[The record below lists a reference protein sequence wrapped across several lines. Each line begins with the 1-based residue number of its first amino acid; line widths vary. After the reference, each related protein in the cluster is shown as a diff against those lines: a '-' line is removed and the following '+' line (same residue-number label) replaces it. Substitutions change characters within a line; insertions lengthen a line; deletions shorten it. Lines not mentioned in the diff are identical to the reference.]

1 MRTQKQPLPLI
12 PTLGPV
18 MAVLGVVLL
27 AVSPV
32 DAQVSEIFPLNPP
45 RQTYA
50 EDVSS
55 AGSTGNLPVGI
66 SQYIWTQVPG
76 PPLPLLG
83 SSTTAVACGGGFWGT
98 HLIQDSGLAGRQSE
112 SIDRPSAISPVGNAS
127 VFVVDQSVSGHAGYL
142 PTDWDNFRFEFDFS
156 ADADA
161 AVGVVWGG
169 HPVTGLNKV
178 QSGYLFYIDE
188 LPTQF
193 EAVNDGK
200 RARWHIVRRESEYDL
215 ELDSGDLELNGGND
229 LLSVYSDGCYRL
241 RLEFFCGTLRIQIA
255 RINCGATDCTV
266 TQCFGGTTTCSPG
279 TYATCNPDPIQ
290 WCSAFEWVDPTDA
303 LLVPGFVGPFAGGA
317 DTVALGESRFDNL
330 VAGTW
335 DYYCSDLCAAWPAS
349 WDDTFTGAVEELDLK
364 FLYTGSLID
373 YVYGGLFVNQKLIDV
388 TAKTQPTSVINIDGS
403 NATRDACGGWTV
415 LETNVEKPI
424 VDLPPWDTNTSNL
437 GELLAYLEPMS
448 SSVKL
453 VYDSSATPTMSFVD
467 DFDNR
472 RDIAGVANPAYNPNP
487 LPTRGATPIKP
498 SLDDAFEWYVNQRT
512 VGDYSDDPLEDC
524 RLWYVIFITD
534 GEESCCAG
542 GCETGTLVPDW
553 ACGAGG
559 PAEKFADPSA
569 FGYSG
574 IDPVAVY
581 TVGFSEAFDPLITSP
596 LECVADITGGRF
608 FSATNAGQL
617 VDVLYDV
624 LDDMQETDR
633 SFIPF
638 VVAPPP
644 PSAAGQLSADDDFL
658 TVFPFF
664 IPRNQQSIWEGD
676 LIAFALNQS
685 QSTIPMTAECG
696 LDTSLVV
703 WTLSGAP
710 AGANAI
716 LEDQIANSTRNVF
729 LGSDMGGTWQRY
741 GLDQVFSNAA
751 LRTDFK
757 NLLDIT
763 GGASDLQAVEVVNFV
778 RDIYVNPAAM
788 GLATPPQ
795 NPPRPLGYNALGDIY
810 HSQPVVVGPP
820 NNFMY
825 FSDYGLGPANDYLT
839 YHSKQKYRRRVI
851 LAGANDGQLHAF
863 DGGFYDRD
871 ASNYDNRHDLGTG
884 KEMFAWVPEVVTGRL
899 HRMTYGT
906 EHLYSVDGLI
916 SVADVF
922 IDHDGDSNKEWRT
935 VALSTMRR
943 GGRGVLALDITTPDP
958 IQAASSYIPS
968 VSEFPGCLD
977 GTASGC
983 DAEYPHMLWE
993 FHDVDGTTGLPNDD
1007 DGGCAAAGFSGAQ
1020 CPPYYDLGWTWSK
1033 PAIARIGIYHE
1044 DALGN
1049 VVP

>member
-1 MRTQKQPLPLI
+1 MRTQKQSLPFTSTRGAVL
-12 PTLGPV
+12 T
-18 MAVLGVVLL
+18 VLGVVLL

-45 RQTYA
+45 RQTFA

-66 SQYIWTQVPG
+66 SQYIWTQVPVV
-76 PPLPLLG
+76 PVPLLG

-98 HLIQDSGLAGRQSE
+98 HLIQDSGLAGRQSPT
-112 SIDRPSAISPVGNAS
+112 IDRPSAISPVGNSS
-127 VFVVDQSVSGHAGYL
+127 VFVVDQSVSGHAGYV

-156 ADADA
+156 ANTDA

-169 HPVTGLNKV
+169 HPVTGLTKV

-193 EAVNDGK
+193 EAVNDGE

-215 ELDSGDLELNGGND
+215 EIDSGDLELNGGND

-303 LLVPGFVGPFAGGA
+303 LLVPGFVGPFAGGT

-335 DYYCSDLCAAWPAS
+335 DYYCPDLCAAWPAA
-349 WDDTFTGAVEELDLK
+349 WDDTFSGAVEEIDLK

-373 YVYGGLFVNQKLIDV
+373 YQYGYIFGADRAFTDV
-388 TAKTQPTSVINIDGS
+388 TTKTKPTSVVEIDGTS
-403 NATRDACGGWTV
+403 ATRDECGGWTV
-415 LETNVEKPI
+415 LHTNVEKPV
-424 VDLPPWDTNTSNL
+424 VDLPPWDVGTSNL

-498 SLDDAFEWYVNQRT
+498 SLDDAFEWYVNHRT
-512 VGDYSDDPLEDC
+512 VGDWADDPLEAC

-534 GEESCCAG
+534 GEEACCAG
-542 GCETGTLVPDW
+542 GPPCSTVVPDW
-553 ACGAGG
+553 ACGTGG

-569 FGYSG
+569 YGYSG

-581 TVGFSEAFDPLITSP
+581 TVGFSEDFGGSTTSP

-624 LDDMQETDR
+624 LDEMEESDR
-633 SFIPF
+633 AFIPF

-644 PSAAGQLSADDDFL
+644 PSASGQIAADDDFL
-658 TVFPFF
+658 TVYPFF
-664 IPRNQQSIWEGD
+664 VPRNQQSVWDGD
-676 LIAFALNQS
+676 LIAFALNRNQ
-685 QSTIPMTAECG
+685 TTLPLTADCN

-703 WTLSGAP
+703 WSLGGVPS
-710 AGANAI
+710 GANAI
-716 LEDQIANSTRNVF
+716 LEDQIVNSTRNVF
-729 LGSDMGGTWQRY
+729 LGSDLSGAWLRY
-741 GLDQVFSNAA
+741 GLDQVFTNAA

-757 NLLDIT
+757 SLLSIS

-778 RDIYVNPAAM
+778 RDIYANPG
-788 GLATPPQ
+788 GLSLSPAPE
-795 NPPRPLGYNALGDIY
+795 NPPRPVGYHALGDIY
-810 HSQPVVVGPP
+810 HSQPVVVRPP
-820 NNFMY
+820 REFLFY
-825 FSDYGLGPANDYLT
+825 SDFGSGPAPGYTSFMAEQAN
-839 YHSKQKYRRRVI
+839 RRRIV

-863 DGGFYDRD
+863 DGGFFNRD
-871 ASNYDNRHDLGTG
+871 TTNYD
-884 KEMFAWVPEVVTGRL
+884 
-899 HRMTYGT
+899 
-906 EHLYSVDGLI
+906 
-916 SVADVF
+916 
-922 IDHDGDSNKEWRT
+922 
-935 VALSTMRR
+935 
-943 GGRGVLALDITTPDP
+943 
-958 IQAASSYIPS
+958 
-968 VSEFPGCLD
+968 
-977 GTASGC
+977 
-983 DAEYPHMLWE
+983 
-993 FHDVDGTTGLPNDD
+993 
-1007 DGGCAAAGFSGAQ
+1007 
-1020 CPPYYDLGWTWSK
+1020 
-1033 PAIARIGIYHE
+1033 
-1044 DALGN
+1044 
-1049 VVP
+1049 